1 MNYEV
6 NAKQKEYYH
15 KNKDKIR
22 EQRKA
27 QRSRSHESRILEGQ
41 KWRAENQQ
49 EALWRSAK
57 NNAVNKGREF
67 SIIPTDIVIPEVCP
81 YLGTPITNIQGQ
93 GRVWTNAS
101 LDRKDSSKGYTKDNI
116 QVISILANCMK
127 QHATEEQLLAFAQ
140 GVERIHGNSRT

>member
-1 MNYEV
+1 MNYEL
-6 NAKQKEYYH
+6 NKKQREYYY
-15 KNKDKIR
+15 KNKEKIR
-22 EQRKA
+22 EQRKT
-27 QRSRSHESRILEGQ
+27 QRSRSHESRILERQ
-41 KWRAENQQ
+41 KWRVENQQ
-49 EALWRSAK
+49 EALWKSAK